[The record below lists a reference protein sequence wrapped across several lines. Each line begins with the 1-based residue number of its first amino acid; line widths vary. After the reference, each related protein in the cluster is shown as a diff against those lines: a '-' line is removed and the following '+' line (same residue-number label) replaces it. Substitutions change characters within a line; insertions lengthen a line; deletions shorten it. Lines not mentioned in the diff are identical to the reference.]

1 LLLLLIQKVSPLL
14 LVLEAVGTFNGVFPT
29 AVVVVVVAVC
39 AINADMDHPLASAED
54 NSSEVC
60 ST

>member
-1 LLLLLIQKVSPLL
+1 LLLLLLIQKVNPLF

-29 AVVVVVVAVC
+29 AVVVVVVVC